1 MSAESICCNRVLKS
15 EATAIGFGP
24 EWDRFSMTIWLFL
37 GPSAREESV
46 NLITGPELTEV
57 ESSIMTLPN

>member
-1 MSAESICCNRVLKS
+1 
-15 EATAIGFGP
+15 
-24 EWDRFSMTIWLFL
+24 MTIWLFL
-37 GPSAREESV
+37 GPSAREESA